1 MSIYSRKCYF
11 LGHILSG
18 EGIRTE
24 FGKVQEILRFSVPET
39 CSEVKSF
46 LGMAS
51 FFRKFVPHFSECA
64 APLFELLKKSRLF
77 EWTDECE
84 RGFNFIKSKLH
95 VPGILVHPQFDCLF
109 IIHCDASG
117 KSIGFMLKVSYKLL
131 EYSSTHSLIVHLLFI
146 AIHLVKPLVLCWHKC
161 MIIC

>member
-51 FFRKFVPHFSECA
+51 FSENLCLIFLSMQQ
-64 APLFELLKKSRLF
+64 LFL
-77 EWTDECE
+77 
-84 RGFNFIKSKLH
+84 
-95 VPGILVHPQFDCLF
+95 
-109 IIHCDASG
+109 
-117 KSIGFMLKVSYKLL
+117 SY
-131 EYSSTHSLIVHLLFI
+131 
-146 AIHLVKPLVLCWHKC
+146 
-161 MIIC
+161 